1 MLFFM
6 PVAVGGLALV
16 LNWLYLV
23 LAHGNMQERSDV
35 LAIAGVSQLLDENIL
50 RDLPPNQAD
59 DILAAEATVLDY
71 LNRNNAVGPVA
82 FQVNPADVT
91 VAPGFVADVTQP
103 VAGANFDP
111 APIGNPY
118 NSLRINIERSG
129 STANPVA
136 MFIRGMGSPDSADIT
151 AYGCATLDNRLVGFR
166 PSSTTASPVV
176 PLAIEASAWNVERVV
191 GNMDGNGN
199 GRKELNVRLAHS
211 SGSGP
216 AANSVLIG
224 FNGAVGIVSVWNQ
237 IFYGITP
244 SDVPGGQLGPATST
258 TPLTLSAQQSTLNWG
273 QTTSTAH
280 AFNAL
285 VATNSERRV
294 FPLYEN
300 GSFDGSTVKLIGFA
314 GARVIGATNLDASP
328 DHQLQVTIEPE
339 FIVHVTAWTEPG
351 APERNPYIHKI
362 RVSR

>member
-6 PVAVGGLALV
+6 PVAIGGLALV

-35 LAIAGVSQLLDENIL
+35 LSIAAVSQLLDENIL
-50 RDLPPNQAD
+50 RDLPPNQGD

-71 LNRNNAVGPVA
+71 LNRNNAAGPVA
-82 FQVNPADVT
+82 FNLNPADLTVT
-91 VAPGFVADVTQP
+91 PGFVADVTLP
-103 VAGANFDP
+103 VTGANFDP
-111 APIGNPY
+111 SPVGNLY

-136 MFIRGMGSPDSADIT
+136 MFIRGMGSPNSADIT
-151 AYGCATLDNRLVGFR
+151 AYGYATLDNRLVGFR
-166 PSSTTASPVV
+166 PTATMASPVV
-176 PLAIEASAWNVERVV
+176 PLAIEASAWNNDRVV
-191 GNMDGNGN
+191 DANGN
-199 GRKELNVRLAHS
+199 GRKELNVLLAHS

-216 AANSVLIG
+216 AANGVLVG
-224 FNGAVGIVSVWNQ
+224 FNGAVGIVNVWNQ

-244 SDVPGGQLGPATST
+244 TDLPGGRLGPATST
-258 TPLTLSAQQSTLNWG
+258 TPLTLQAQQTTLNWG
-273 QTTSTAH
+273 QTMSTAH

-285 VATNSERRV
+285 VATNNECRV

-300 GSFDGSTVKLIGFA
+300 GSFNGSTVKLIGFV
-314 GARVIGATNLDASP
+314 GARVIEAKNLDASP

-339 FIVHVTAWTEPG
+339 FIVHATAWTEPG
-351 APERNPYIHKI
+351 APERNPYIHKV